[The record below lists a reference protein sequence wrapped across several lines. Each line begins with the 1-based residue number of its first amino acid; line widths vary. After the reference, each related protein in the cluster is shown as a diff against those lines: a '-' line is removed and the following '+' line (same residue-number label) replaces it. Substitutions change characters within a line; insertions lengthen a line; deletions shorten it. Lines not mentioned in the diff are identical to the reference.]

1 MITKIELKNFKS
13 HAHTVIEPGR
23 VTALVGPNG
32 CGKTSVLQSINY
44 LCLLAAKS
52 ADNIFADL
60 TDPTILV
67 RRGQN
72 SFQIAGSGLHK
83 TEEWNES
90 IGGFILEDTR
100 LAPVNPWK
108 RGHEQ
113 GTRTNTV
120 EGRTF
125 NYAAPS
131 VSEIINTATYV
142 KAAFSN
148 LSKPSYSAV
157 IPPSLTSEGIGLA
170 TIIAYLK
177 TTEEE
182 KLLYIENSLRA
193 IVPIVTKIR
202 VRPAKIILES
212 RKYVSINETSVP
224 YDEKQEVV
232 GHELIFD
239 TTSGNTIPAY
249 AMSDG
254 TLLTLCLLTASL
266 NSPNNSPIL
275 LDDIETGLHPLAQRQ
290 LMQTLKDFV
299 EKHDR
304 QIILTSHSPYII
316 DELEPEN
323 VWVMDMDKEGVSH
336 TKRLS
341 DHPDAKRGLE
351 VLTTGEFLSAEG
363 EDWVIK
369 NKTPAE
375 MVNA

>member
-1 MITKIELKNFKS
+1 MLFRS
-13 HAHTVIEPGR
+13 R

-125 NYAAPS
+125 NYTAPS

-148 LSKPSYSAV
+148 LSKPS
-157 IPPSLTSEGIGLA
+157 T
-170 TIIAYLK
+170 
-177 TTEEE
+177 
-182 KLLYIENSLRA
+182 
-193 IVPIVTKIR
+193 
-202 VRPAKIILES
+202 
-212 RKYVSINETSVP
+212 
-224 YDEKQEVV
+224 
-232 GHELIFD
+232 
-239 TTSGNTIPAY
+239 
-249 AMSDG
+249 
-254 TLLTLCLLTASL
+254 
-266 NSPNNSPIL
+266 
-275 LDDIETGLHPLAQRQ
+275 
-290 LMQTLKDFV
+290 
-299 EKHDR
+299 
-304 QIILTSHSPYII
+304 
-316 DELEPEN
+316 
-323 VWVMDMDKEGVSH
+323 
-336 TKRLS
+336 RL
-341 DHPDAKRGLE
+341 
-351 VLTTGEFLSAEG
+351 
-363 EDWVIK
+363 
-369 NKTPAE
+369 
-375 MVNA
+375 